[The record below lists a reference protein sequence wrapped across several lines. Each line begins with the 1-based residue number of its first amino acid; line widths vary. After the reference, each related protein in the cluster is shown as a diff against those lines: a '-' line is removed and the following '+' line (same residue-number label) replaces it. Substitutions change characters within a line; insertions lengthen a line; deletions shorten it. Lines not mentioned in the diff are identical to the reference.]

1 MDPARTIMEAS
12 SQDFTKAEDLPF
24 LELLTPK
31 WTREALNLV
40 YVGPKYLDG
49 NLLGIK
55 KKSKLAFVPYN
66 LCSPPYLGMNDVALK
81 VRYMHSLQHFL
92 TSILEKMEKY
102 TEELSDSENQKL
114 RRHVSKAHIKRLA
127 LLGEPCE
134 VERKS
139 FRRRLTALRFELHC
153 DEREKRKRFV
163 AREKKAACRPSAVLK
178 SNSQSIARAVKTIID
193 QRASKAEREK
203 DRQEKLRLKA
213 LKANDME
220 EYGKLVSEAKNERLT
235 YLLSQT
241 NSYLDSIRQLIRQ
254 HKQKHDVVDE
264 YTKNYDSR
272 QQGDKGTNIK
282 DVDDDLNYLEIAS
295 KGKLPRQP
303 LMLMGGD
310 LKENGRLTS
319 SLSCIKDLLKC
330 AKSCTSRKW
339 PLLSDKERMLIIN
352 RIHQVLRP
360 FLLSRVK
367 ASLLEQ
373 LPNKVEK
380 VLKCELS

>member
-163 AREKKAACRPSAVLK
+163 AREKKRRADHQLYLK
-178 SNSQSIARAVKTIID
+178 AILNQSREFFAYHHKKVKAQAVKTIID

-303 LMLMGGD
+303 LMLMGGPPQAR
-310 LKENGRLTS
+310 KELHKQEMA
-319 SLSCIKDLLKC
+319 SCQFN
-330 AKSCTSRKW
+330 
-339 PLLSDKERMLIIN
+339 LSDKERMLIIN